1 MARHA
6 HRNRLV
12 AVFFAAAM
20 TLGLAGLVRSAEV
33 SSEEKARLHKLD
45 TGAATIDVSKYPADQ
60 KSAYTLFQKKCA
72 QCHKI
77 ARPINS
83 NFVLPGEWERYIK
96 RMMYKPNSK
105 LKEDDGKTIYRF
117 LTYDSSVRKADS
129 LRVHLKN
136 LPASDREEA
145 LEKIHK
151 VNPAFKEEK

>member
-1 MARHA
+1 MQQHPRRSRLMA
-6 HRNRLV
+6 V
-12 AVFFAAAM
+12 AFVAAV
-20 TLGLAGLVRSAEV
+20 TVGLAGLVRSEETPA
-33 SSEEKARLHKLD
+33 EEKARLHKLD
-45 TGAATIDVSKYPADQ
+45 TGPATIDVSKYPSEQQA
-60 KSAYTLFQKKCA
+60 AYPLFQKKCA

-77 ARPINS
+77 ARAINT
-83 NFVLPGEWERYIK
+83 NFVLPSEWERYIK

-136 LPASDREEA
+136 LPAAEQEEA

-151 VNPAFKEEK
+151 VNPTFVEK

>member
-1 MARHA
+1 MLQHA

-12 AVFFAAAM
+12 ALAFAAGM
-20 TLGLAGLVRSAEV
+20 TLGFAGLVRSEEV
-33 SSEEKARLHKLD
+33 STEEKARLHKLD
-45 TGAATIDVSKYPADQ
+45 TGPGTIDVSKYPDEQ
-60 KSAYTLFQKKCA
+60 KAGYELFQKKCV

-105 LKEDDGKTIYRF
+105 LKEDDAKTIYRF

-129 LRVHLKN
+129 LRVHLAA
-136 LPASDREEA
+136 LPAADRQEQI
-145 LEKIHK
+145 EKIHK
-151 VNPAFKEEK
+151 VNSAFKEEK